1 MRLLSLAAVTPPERL
16 DNDSFL
22 SRLAERTA
30 ADGMGGAEQAVLERR
45 VRRLFDRA
53 GTRERHLLYPPK
65 PGYAAELLRQAATQA
80 LARAGRRAEEVEL
93 ILYCSVARG
102 WLEPSS
108 AAGAQALIGARNA
121 SCFDV
126 LEACAGWM
134 RAVEVADSLLR
145 AGRYRNALILG
156 VEAGMQ
162 ETILPRS
169 ADAEVEEHHL
179 AGFTLGEAATAMLVE
194 ADDAPPPE
202 IVLRSDGDEVQT
214 CLIPLPGVGAFLP
227 PGADPPPAGRFVSH
241 AERLFTRVITELVGL
256 VRPQLPRLRQE
267 EVRLFILHAASSRAG
282 EVVRRALGIP
292 AEQWLC
298 PHAEFGNTVAM
309 SMPVALDVARR
320 TGRAAAGDKVCFLVG
335 SAGITYGYGVLT
347 V

>member
-1 MRLLSLAAVTPPERL
+1 MRLLSLAVATPPERIN
-16 DNDSFL
+16 NDIFFSG
-22 SRLAERTA
+22 LAERTA
-30 ADGMGGAEQAVLERR
+30 ADGMGGAERAELERR
-45 VRRLFDRA
+45 LRRLFDRA

-65 PGYAAELLRQAATQA
+65 PGYAADLLRQAATEA

-93 ILYCSVARG
+93 ILYCAVARG

-162 ETILPRS
+162 EMILPRG

-194 ADDAPPPE
+194 ADGAAPPE
-202 IVLRSDGDEVQT
+202 IVLRSDGGELQT
-214 CLIPLPGVGAFLP
+214 CLMPLPGVAAFLP
-227 PGADPPPAGRFVSH
+227 AGADPPPAGRLVSH
-241 AERLFTRVITELVGL
+241 AERLFTRVITELFRL

-267 EVRLFILHAASSRAG
+267 GVRLFIPHAASSRAG
-282 EVVRRALGIP
+282 EVARRALGIP
-292 AEQWLC
+292 AEEWLC
-298 PHAEFGNTVAM
+298 PHAEFGNTAAM
-309 SMPVALDVARR
+309 SMPVALDQARR
-320 TGRAAAGDKVCFLVG
+320 SGRLATGDKACFLVG